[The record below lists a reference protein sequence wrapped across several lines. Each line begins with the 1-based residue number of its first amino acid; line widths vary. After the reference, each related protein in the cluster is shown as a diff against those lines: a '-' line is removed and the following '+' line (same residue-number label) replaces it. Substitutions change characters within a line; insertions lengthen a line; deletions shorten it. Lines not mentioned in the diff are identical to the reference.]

1 MTREEAV
8 NELNDRIKWA
18 EYVDSDYIDVSVD
31 AVKMA
36 ISALSVPETNVGDT
50 IYGQAA
56 IEAIKALLE
65 VLRQEHRYKIPGE
78 METYSEYNEAWQD
91 ALNRAEIVIENWL
104 SAQPDIARSIATII
118 ENEKDMRVILK
129 NAQIE
134 PLTDKEQRIFLA
146 AMGREKRVC
155 EEVDRNYVNEPYED
169 SLYEDSLMKVC
180 NEIER
185 KVKGA
190 CFVNTKISHLR

>member
-8 NELNDRIKWA
+8 NELNDRIKSA
-18 EYVDSDYIDVSVD
+18 EYVDSDYIDGVSVD

-36 ISALSVPETNVGDT
+36 ISALSVPETNVGDA
-50 IYGQAA
+50 IYRQAE
-56 IEAIKALLE
+56 IEAIEALLE

-78 METYSEYNEAWQD
+78 RETYSQYNEAWQD

-118 ENEKDMRVILK
+118 DNEKDMRVILK
-129 NAQIE
+129 NAQPE

-146 AMGREKRVC
+146 AMKREEKVC
-155 EEVDRNYVNEPYED
+155 KQVDDESRDCREPYED
-169 SLYEDSLMKVC
+169 SLVKAC
-180 NEIER
+180 HEITR